1 MTTNANDNEV
11 RVLWSDIQCE
21 YLIDQRIS
29 RNRYFFS
36 YFTQNYFICYN
47 KNGFFTKFLGSFG
60 RYCYEDKYAFGE
72 VLQIILMIVL
82 RQVLARSRLEQHYTI
97 TSCKYILR

>member
-21 YLIDQRIS
+21 FLIDQRIS

-36 YFTQNYFICYN
+36 YFAQNYFICYN
-47 KNGFFTKFLGSFG
+47 KNGFFTKFSVSFG
-60 RYCYEDKYAFGE
+60 RCCYEDKYAFGE
-72 VLQIILMIVL
+72 VLRITSMNVF
-82 RQVLARSRLEQHYTI
+82 RQVLVRSRSERNGT
-97 TSCKYILR
+97 TFRNYIV